1 LYGRVRSQANL
12 HLWRDKFA
20 RLPFLKPAIEGTID
34 AMDMRASVPPASD
47 ESTLFLNN
55 IQAQQ
60 ARAAKVVDLPEHIGT
75 ILSQPKNEIIVNFP
89 VLMDDGNYR
98 LFKGYRI
105 QHNNIL
111 GPYKGGLR
119 FHPDTRLDECK
130 ALAMIMTYKC
140 ALMDIPFGGSKGGVK
155 CDPRALSDN
164 ELARVTRRFTHAL
177 GANIGPEYDIP
188 APDVGSNAKMMVWI
202 MDTYMNTGGYA
213 GRNQQRIVTGK
224 TLECGGSQGR
234 EKATAQGLV
243 HCVMQWARGKG
254 ISLEGKSALLQG
266 YGNVGSHTA
275 MILARMGVSIVGIGD
290 HTGYMLNPEGF
301 STHRLAEHVKKTGSI
316 QGYSKTHSATRD
328 EFFAQKADLFIPAAL
343 QNQIGEHEAKLLQV
357 RLVAEGAN
365 SPTTPEGE
373 AVLLSRGIDLIPDVL
388 ANAGGVTVSYYEW
401 VQNGRNESWE
411 LDEVETRLEKAMV
424 RSYQRVVSF
433 ADERGCTWRDA
444 AYSLALLRIKQVYDQ
459 RKIFP

>member
-1 LYGRVRSQANL
+1 
-12 HLWRDKFA
+12 
-20 RLPFLKPAIEGTID
+20 
-34 AMDMRASVPPASD
+34 MDTRTSAPPGAPD
-47 ESTLFLNN
+47 ESTQFLNN

-60 ARAAKVVDLPEHIGT
+60 ARAAAVIALPEHIGS

-89 VLMDDGNYR
+89 VLMDDGSHR

-140 ALMDIPFGGSKGGVK
+140 ALMDIPFGGGKGGVR
-155 CDPRALSDN
+155 CDPRALSEN

-188 APDVGSNAKMMVWI
+188 APDVGTNSKIMVWI
-202 MDTYMNTGGYA
+202 MDTYMNTAGYTE
-213 GRNQQRIVTGK
+213 RNAQQRVVTGK

-243 HCVMQWARGKG
+243 HCITQWARGRG
-254 ISLEGKSALLQG
+254 LTLEGKTAIVQG

-290 HTGYMLNPEGF
+290 HSGYMLNPEGVN
-301 STHRLAEHVKKTGSI
+301 THRMAEHVKKTGAI
-316 QGYSKTHSATRD
+316 AGYSKSHGATRD
-328 EFFAQKADLFIPAAL
+328 EFFAHKADIFIPAAL
-343 QNQIGEHEAKLLQV
+343 QNQITEHEAKLLQV
-357 RLVAEGAN
+357 QLVVEGAN

-373 AVLLSRGIDLIPDVL
+373 TVLLSRGIELIPDVL

-411 LDEVETRLEKAMV
+411 LEEIETRLEKAMT
-424 RSYQRVVSF
+424 RTYARVVSF
-433 ADERGCTWRDA
+433 AEERGCTMRDA
-444 AYSLALLRIKQVYDQ
+444 AYALALVRLKQVYDQ